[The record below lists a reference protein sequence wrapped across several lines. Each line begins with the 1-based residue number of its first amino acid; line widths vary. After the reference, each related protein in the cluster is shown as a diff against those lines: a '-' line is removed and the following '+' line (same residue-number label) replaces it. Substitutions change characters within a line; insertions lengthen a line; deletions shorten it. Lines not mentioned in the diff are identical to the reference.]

1 MKTIYS
7 DMFYDIREN
16 NCTEEEV
23 ATELSKFINDDLDAV
38 KAAIQDLEPKKAIEK
53 INKMME
59 EY

>member
-7 DMFYDIREN
+7 DMFYDMREN

-23 ATELSKFINDDLDAV
+23 ATAHSKFINDDLDAV

-53 INKMME
+53 INKMKE